1 MSLPQRLVVL
11 STDLMD
17 RSRFDPV
24 RGRGVEVV
32 LVRRAADVGARL
44 AAGEGD
50 SAGDSAG
57 DGDGDGD
64 GRVVLVVDLA
74 RPDALEAIGVGVAAA
89 VDVVAYGSHVDRVQ
103 LDQAHAVGARVL
115 ARSAFFARI
124 TDLLD

>member
-1 MSLPQRLVVL
+1 MSLPHRLVVL

-24 RGRGVEVV
+24 RGRGIEVV
-32 LVRRAADVGARL
+32 FVRRAADLGARL
-44 AAGEGD
+44 AAGEDD
-50 SAGDSAG
+50 SA
-57 DGDGDGD
+57 GDGD

-89 VDVVAYGSHVDRVQ
+89 VEVVAYGSHVDRVQ
-103 LDQAHAVGARVL
+103 LDRAHAVGARVL

-124 TDLLD
+124 TDVLD